1 MAATS
6 VAQMF
11 QRGIDLFNQ
20 ARFFE
25 AHEAWEQS
33 WLRSRGEE
41 KIFYQGLIQAA
52 AAILHVQRGNP
63 AGARNLWK
71 KAGGKLAILPA
82 DYMSIDLEQLRSR
95 LAEFFNRA
103 LSGNEAASNP
113 PPRIRRL

>member
-6 VAQMF
+6 VEEMF
-11 QRGIDLFNQ
+11 QRGIELFNQ
-20 ARFFE
+20 GRFFD

-33 WLRSRGEE
+33 WLRSGGEE

-63 AGARNLWK
+63 SGARSLWQ
-71 KAGGKLAILPA
+71 KAGSKLAGLPA
-82 DYMSIDLEQLRSR
+82 DYRSIDLEQLRSG
-95 LAEFFNRA
+95 LAEFFDRA
-103 LSGNEAASNP
+103 LSGQTTWNP